1 MARSVLVH
9 GMRLATLG
17 LMINPECSP
26 CFGLRWC
33 VKNHPKPRWDREL
46 ACECGAGTPC
56 DYQRAKRQ
64 PDISKVIEWRHYDH
78 RLRSRVPVGD
88 GYRFAMSVSSPM
100 SRSVQRLPTST
111 SAFATELEG
120 SDETLFRPHEVNL
133 KQRSGL
139 MLIAQDR
146 KRTTETDMSA
156 AIARLLPRAS
166 ATLVADL
173 ETLISTAIFCG
184 TGLLLSLS
192 VLILDK
198 YVPGEWF

>member
-17 LMINPECSP
+17 LMIDPEISP

-64 PDISKVIEWRHYDH
+64 PGISKVIEWRHYDH

-146 KRTTETDMSA
+146 TNNGDRHERSYCPATATRIRHLGRRPRNADFDRDLLRD
-156 AIARLLPRAS
+156 RLAP
-166 ATLVADL
+166 VA
-173 ETLISTAIFCG
+173 F
-184 TGLLLSLS
+184 SL
-192 VLILDK
+192 D
-198 YVPGEWF
+198 PG

>member
-1 MARSVLVH
+1 
-9 GMRLATLG
+9 
-17 LMINPECSP
+17 
-26 CFGLRWC
+26 
-33 VKNHPKPRWDREL
+33 
-46 ACECGAGTPC
+46 
-56 DYQRAKRQ
+56 
-64 PDISKVIEWRHYDH
+64 
-78 RLRSRVPVGD
+78 
-88 GYRFAMSVSSPM
+88 MSVSSPM

-156 AIARLLPRAS
+156 AIARLLPRAP